1 MVIAPVFQWVELCHR
16 TGGIRYISP
25 GVVLIRCN
33 AGGGEGFGAGVVGD
47 LVQAGDVALL
57 VGLVIVGVAVKV
69 RLACRFGAVVHRK
82 RAAGG
87 VVRVVLIVDPAAS
100 RFSIENYFS
109 FESLEH
115 RFCRNT

>member
-1 MVIAPVFQWVELCHR
+1 MVVAAISQGVDIGHFA
-16 TGGIRYISP
+16 GGIRYIPP
-25 GVVLIRCN
+25 GVVFIRCN
-33 AGGGEGFGAGVVGD
+33 AGRGEGFGAGIVGD

-57 VGLVIVGVAVKV
+57 VGFVVVGVAVKV

>member
-1 MVIAPVFQWVELCHR
+1 MGCD
-16 TGGIRYISP
+16 
-25 GVVLIRCN
+25 

-57 VGLVIVGVAVKV
+57 VGLVVVGVAVEV
-69 RLACRFGAVVHRK
+69 RLACCFGAIVHRQ
-82 RAAGG
+82 RAACG

>member
-1 MVIAPVFQWVELCHR
+1 MVIAPVFQRVDLCHR
-16 TGGIRYISP
+16 ACRVGHVAP
-25 GVVLIRCN
+25 GVVFIRRD

-47 LVQAGDVALL
+47 FVKTGDVALL
-57 VGLVIVGVAVKV
+57 VGLVVVGVAVKV
-69 RLACRFGAVVHRK
+69 CLACCLGAVVHRK
-82 RAAGG
+82 QSACG
-87 VVRVVLIVDPAAS
+87 VVRVVLIVDSAAS